1 MLVIPAIDILN
12 GKCVRLFQGD
22 YKKETIYDDNPL
34 EIANKWISHGAQYLH
49 IIDLDGAKAGYPKN
63 IDIISTI
70 VKKHDI
76 PIQIGGG
83 IRSIETAKTLLKY
96 GVTKVIL
103 STNAIKNPE
112 MVKKLCDEIGTK
124 HVIIS
129 IDAENGFVSI
139 NGWTEK
145 TKISSINLITQ
156 MVRLGIN
163 QFIYTDITKD
173 GTLSEPNYNNIR
185 ELINSEYS
193 ISVAG
198 GITHIDHLKKLKKI
212 GVDGAIIG
220 KAIYTGNINLH
231 EALKI

>member
-1 MLVIPAIDILN
+1 MTIGETVRKAIKELSDGLL
-12 GKCVRLFQGD
+12 GLMMPKDFRL
-22 YKKETIYDDNPL
+22 TDD
-34 EIANKWISHGAQYLH
+34 EVS
-49 IIDLDGAKAGYPKN
+49 DD
-63 IDIISTI
+63 
-70 VKKHDI
+70 
-76 PIQIGGG
+76 
-83 IRSIETAKTLLKY
+83 LKY

-103 STNAIKNPE
+103 STNAIKKPK

-156 MVRLGIN
+156 MVGLGIN

-173 GTLSEPNYNNIR
+173 GTLSEPNYNKIK
-185 ELINSEYS
+185 ELINNEYS
-193 ISVAG
+193 ISIAG
-198 GITHIDHLKKLKKI
+198 GITHIAHLEKLKNI

>member
-1 MLVIPAIDILN
+1 MLIIPAIDILN

-34 EIANKWISHGAQYLH
+34 EIANKWISQGAQHLH

-76 PIQIGGG
+76 PIQLGGG
-83 IRSIETAKTLLKY
+83 IRSIETAKILLKY

-103 STNAIKNPE
+103 STNAIKKPK

-156 MVRLGIN
+156 MVGLGIN

-173 GTLSEPNYNNIR
+173 GTLSEPNYNKIK
-185 ELINSEYS
+185 ELINNEYS
-193 ISVAG
+193 ISIAG
-198 GITHIDHLKKLKKI
+198 GITHIAHLEKLKNI